1 MASERASS
9 PPRVSGLTYFDQ
21 MTVGVA
27 DVTTDLVLV
36 LFGRRQ
42 EIRTTS
48 APLGVHGRDVFD
60 PDIEKAAYPVAI
72 AWRLQGDRWLV
83 VGRPTADADDDP
95 AVGQCDVGN
104 PDSPEKTT
112 LPPSTSV

>member
-1 MASERASS
+1 
-9 PPRVSGLTYFDQ
+9 LTYFDQ

-60 PDIEKAAYPVAI
+60 SDI
-72 AWRLQGDRWLV
+72 
-83 VGRPTADADDDP
+83 
-95 AVGQCDVGN
+95 
-104 PDSPEKTT
+104 
-112 LPPSTSV
+112 